1 MRKLATILNYELST
15 TVLFFLPWLGSLFI
29 ILAIISSI
37 VFTPYMLHILYK
49 ERKYGW
55 IMFFAIIVIIPTLL
69 NFIHIESML
78 FKTSINLIILGIV
91 YLYYF
96 ILRLC
101 INDWIEEERS
111 KRQRIYDTQN
121 EIQESESFNEI
132 IK

>member
-1 MRKLATILNYELST
+1 MKKLAYFLNYELST
-15 TVLFFLPWLGSLFI
+15 TLLFFLSWLGPI
-29 ILAIISSI
+29 IAIISSI
-37 VFTPYMLHILYK
+37 IFTPYMLHILYK
-49 ERKYGW
+49 EKKYGW

-69 NFIHIESML
+69 NFTNIESML
-78 FKTSINLIILGIV
+78 FKNSINLIILGIV

-111 KRQRIYDTQN
+111 KRQRILESRN
-121 EIQESESFNEI
+121 ENQENELFNEM